1 LLAAAAVMHSSMAD
15 AETRQIFVTDMDDE
29 SRIRQSTKKVSDLA
43 KSEDVAFVGFGHDAD
58 QWSPC

>member
-1 LLAAAAVMHSSMAD
+1 MHSSMAD